1 MTGGKHSNTPQPQ
14 VVNKELKHLGAFERM
29 AFDVTAHPSKSMTGR
44 GQERRRAKSSLER
57 LLRAIDAAPAEP
69 AKRKVKP

>member
-1 MTGGKHSNTPQPQ
+1 MTAAHHDNPPAPQ
-14 VVNKELKHLGAFERM
+14 VVNKKAKHLSVFERM
-29 AFDVTAHPSKSMTGR
+29 AHDVTARPSKSMTGR
-44 GQERRRAKSSLER
+44 GAERSRAKSSLER